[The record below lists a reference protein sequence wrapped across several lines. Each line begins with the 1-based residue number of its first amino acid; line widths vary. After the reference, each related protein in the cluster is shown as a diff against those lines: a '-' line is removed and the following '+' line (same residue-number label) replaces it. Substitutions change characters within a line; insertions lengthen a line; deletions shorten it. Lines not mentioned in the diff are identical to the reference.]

1 MICANCGGT
10 IHINEKC
17 EDCDIEYDE
26 MLENITHPE
35 MKSLF
40 RKIEKIQSEK
50 GDMSIEESLM
60 ACELVNSSFIIPANI
75 KDESISFLRL
85 PGPDDK
91 LYYVVFTDMNEY
103 NEAIEEIGVMLNGF
117 EECDIFIKNSTPL
130 TNSWKILLTLLEYD
144 SDGFF
149 INMASDGVFL
159 GRPFIEQY
167 FQEDIEAS
175 P

>member
-1 MICANCGGT
+1 M
-10 IHINEKC
+10 
-17 EDCDIEYDE
+17 D
-26 MLENITHPE
+26 
-35 MKSLF
+35 
-40 RKIEKIQSEK
+40 
-50 GDMSIEESLM
+50 
-60 ACELVNSSFIIPANI
+60 
-75 KDESISFLRL
+75 
-85 PGPDDK
+85 
-91 LYYVVFTDMNEY
+91 EY
-103 NEAIEEIGVMLNGF
+103 NEAIEDIGVMLNGF
-117 EECDIFIKNSTPL
+117 EECDIFVKNSTPL